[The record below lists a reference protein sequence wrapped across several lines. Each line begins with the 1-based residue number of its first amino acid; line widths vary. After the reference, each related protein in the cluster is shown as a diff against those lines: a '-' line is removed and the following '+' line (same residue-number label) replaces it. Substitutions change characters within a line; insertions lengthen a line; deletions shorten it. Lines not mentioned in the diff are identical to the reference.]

1 MKPCIRVL
9 FWALNSGKIQNAR
22 FQCQFRPLRAQ
33 NTEKKIKKKTLNDLK
48 LIFLELVQLDL
59 YSGKVW
65 ENRDFFLYCMTVV
78 DPYSKPLLS
87 VSVNFYKEQ
96 QRAIPHKRNVHVI
109 WSLVVKAKWKPR
121 WTTVIPIYYEADEG
135 TLFWGFS
142 DVASKGYM
150 QHKWWTIWSTRSW
163 WRMAQKECNVE
174 LG

>member
-1 MKPCIRVL
+1 MPDFSVNLGRCEP
-9 FWALNSGKIQNAR
+9 KIQ
-22 FQCQFRPLRAQ
+22 
-33 NTEKKIKKKTLNDLK
+33 KKKNQKKKPLNDLK

-121 WTTVIPIYYEADEG
+121 WVAVIPTCYEADEG
-135 TLFWGFS
+135 TFWGFG
-142 DVASKGYM
+142 VLVTLLPKGKCNTSGGRYD
-150 QHKWWTIWSTRSW
+150 QQDLGEEWHKR
-163 WRMAQKECNVE
+163 NVMCS
-174 LG
+174 